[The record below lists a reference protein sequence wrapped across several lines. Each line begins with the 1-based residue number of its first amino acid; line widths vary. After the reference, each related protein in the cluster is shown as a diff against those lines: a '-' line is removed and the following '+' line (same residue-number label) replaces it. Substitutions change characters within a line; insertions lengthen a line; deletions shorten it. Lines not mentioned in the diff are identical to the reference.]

1 MNKCF
6 FLIPAF
12 NEEKNLKRVLLDFNR
27 FGQTIVINDGSSDR
41 TKNIAK
47 KYAYKIL
54 NNSNNMGYDKS
65 LRKGISY
72 VLKNF
77 KDSRLLITVDGDGQ
91 HQSKYVKKFLKL
103 SEMNDIIIGNRNVYN
118 RKIEKKIS
126 KISKKKFDIID
137 PLTGF
142 KCYRL
147 DKIRKY
153 WKLLQNNID
162 YFGMFSLIWSDY
174 LKIKNSKIYVK
185 KSNKK
190 SSMSKNINLEKN
202 FYKSFRN
209 ILKQKKISL

>member
-1 MNKCF
+1 MKKCF

-27 FGQTIVINDGSSDR
+27 FGQTIVINDGSSDN
-41 TKNIAK
+41 TKKIAK

-54 NNSNNMGYDKS
+54 NNSNNIGYDKS

-77 KDSRLLITVDGDGQ
+77 KDSRLLISVDGDGQ

-103 SEMNDIIIGNRNVYN
+103 SDRNDIIIGNRNVYN

-190 SSMSKNINLEKN
+190 SSMSKNINIEKN

>member
-27 FGQTIVINDGSSDR
+27 FGQTIVINDGSSDH

-47 KYAYKIL
+47 KYAYKII

-103 SEMNDIIIGNRNVYN
+103 SDRNDIIIGNRNVYN

-202 FYKSFRN
+202 FYKSFKN